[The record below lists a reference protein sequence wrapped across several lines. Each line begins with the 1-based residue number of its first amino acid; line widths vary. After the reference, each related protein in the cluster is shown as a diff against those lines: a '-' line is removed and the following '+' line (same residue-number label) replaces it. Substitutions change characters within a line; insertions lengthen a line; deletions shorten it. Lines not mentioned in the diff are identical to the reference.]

1 MIKLLYLI
9 LYNIKYHISNYN
21 YYILETQD
29 WCSKDYKIHGLW
41 PQYNQSDYPTYCENV
56 SYIEPSGELLNN
68 MNKYWDSCENNSNL
82 WKHEWEK
89 HGSCMFNDADEY
101 HYFNRTLGLYFEA
114 EYYKYIQHNCTL
126 NEQCLLPLNLHFQ
139 FIT

>member
-9 LYNIKYHISNYN
+9 LYNIKYHITNYN

-89 HGSCMFNDADEY
+89 HGSCVKKQINYKEND
-101 HYFNRTLGLYFEA
+101 YFNFTLSLFN
-114 EYYKYIQHNCTL
+114 KYINLTNNCSTKDCML
-126 NEQCLLPLNLHFQ
+126 G
-139 FIT
+139 